1 MNTHFGKIAKASI
14 ALASAASMLLVSGCG
29 SASTGSGEK
38 ATSSGPVKLTFSGWV
53 PHIEDAVALWN
64 KENPDIQ
71 VEFKRIANDAMKN
84 YSSQIDAGVASDIL
98 QVSGDAL
105 VDLVIEQQ
113 VQDIS
118 KYVGDKSGLFTES
131 DWKSGVFG
139 DGVYGVPQDS
149 CPAALMYR
157 KDIFEQYGI
166 AVPKTWDEYL
176 DAARKLHAAN
186 PDVYITAFTP
196 NEASLFIQDFYQEGG
211 TLYDVDND
219 TWKVMLDSQASQTV
233 AKRYQTLIDEGLVK
247 IVDMWTPDFWS
258 AVNDGTIAS
267 FNYQAWF
274 PVIIE
279 ENAPKLAGKWAVTQS
294 PSDSGN
300 GPSSNV
306 GGGLNTIPVTSKHP
320 AEASKF
326 ITWLNSDEKSLDIL
340 IEKGGLFPAAK
351 AGLENKTLNKASAY
365 WGGQAPG
372 AEFVKAAKNSVK
384 GSTGPQV
391 DAGLTA
397 LKDGFAKV
405 GNKQDT
411 MSDVVTQAAAA
422 MRKAASDK
430 GLNVK

>member
-1 MNTHFGKIAKASI
+1 MNTNYGKIAKVSI
-14 ALASAASMLLVSGCG
+14 ALASATAMLLVSGCG
-29 SASTGSGEK
+29 SSAAGGNDD
-38 ATSSGPVKLTFSGWV
+38 SSSSSPVKLTFSGWV
-53 PHIEDAVALWN
+53 PHIEDAVDLWN
-64 KENPDIQ
+64 EENPDIQ

-84 YSSQIDAGVASDIL
+84 YSSQIEAGVASDIL

-118 KYVGDKSGLFTES
+118 KYVNDKSSLFTES
-131 DWKSGVFG
+131 DWQSGVFG

-149 CPAALMYR
+149 CPTALMYR
-157 KDIFEQYGI
+157 KDIFEQYGVS
-166 AVPKTWDEYL
+166 VPKTWDEYL
-176 DAARKLHAAN
+176 DAARKLHSAN

-211 TLYDVDND
+211 TLYDVDGD
-219 TWKVMLDSQASQTV
+219 TWKVMLDSGASQTV
-233 AKRYQTLIDEGLVK
+233 ADRYQTLIDEGLVK

-274 PVIIE
+274 PVLIE
-279 ENAPKLAGKWAVTQS
+279 ENAPDLSGKWAVTQS

-320 AEASKF
+320 EEASEF
-326 ITWLNSDEKSLDIL
+326 ITWLNSDEKALDIL

-351 AGLENKTLNKASAY
+351 AGLENETLNKTSDY

-372 AEFVKAAKNSVK
+372 AEFVKAAKNAVK

-391 DAGLTA
+391 DAGFTA

-405 GNKQDT
+405 ANKQDT
-411 MSDVVTQAAAA
+411 MGNVVTKAADA

-430 GLNVK
+430 GLSVK